1 MPSSIWMQCEGDSEI
16 CALRLV
22 AWRVVESQ
30 HEVSTRKLVRSA
42 AEQELLEELIDR
54 VKPPAQVGSRLH
66 YLLFTPFRYPP
77 LRYGSRFG
85 SRHERGIWYGS
96 EQQRTAFA
104 EVAYYRLLFL
114 EGTQAVLEPVM
125 TALSS
130 FTIRMRSTRGI
141 DLAASPFAVH
151 ADEISSP
158 ISYSASQAL
167 GLAMRNAQVEMF
179 RFPSAR
185 DVQSGVKVGVNVGAF
200 TPTVFHQAAPQHFE
214 RWHCIATRSTVE
226 FTRGDLTRTRE
237 THVFERAQ
245 FLVDGKLPAPAAVSS
260 GQ

>member
-1 MPSSIWMQCEGDSEI
+1 MQCEGDSEI
-16 CALRLV
+16 RALRLV

-54 VKPPAQVGSRLH
+54 VKPPARVGSRLH

-77 LRYGSRFG
+77 LRHGSRFG
-85 SRHERGIWYGS
+85 TRHERGIWYGS

-114 EGTQAVLEPVM
+114 EGTQAVLEPVT

-151 ADEISSP
+151 TAEISSP
-158 ISYSASQAL
+158 VSYAASQAV

-185 DVQSGVKVGVNVGAF
+185 DVQSGVNGGVNVGVNVAAF

-260 GQ
+260 GR